1 MVKASRVANSAHRV
15 LRMTIK
21 EEIKRREAVEEEETY
36 FSMESKEEVLC
47 TIVKKKVKRRI

>member
-1 MVKASRVANSAHRV
+1 
-15 LRMTIK
+15 MTIK
-21 EEIKRREAVEEEETY
+21 EEIKRREVVEEKETY